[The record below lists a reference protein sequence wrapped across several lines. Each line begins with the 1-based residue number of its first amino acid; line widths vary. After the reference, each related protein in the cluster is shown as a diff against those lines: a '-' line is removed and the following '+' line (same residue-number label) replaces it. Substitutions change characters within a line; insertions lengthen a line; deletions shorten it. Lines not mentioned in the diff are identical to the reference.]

1 MAGILIHEDD
11 VAKNY
16 EERLANRPCACFL
29 LARAAVHF
37 TAICDQFVHNTTF
50 EISNAKDLKD
60 SKLSAACSLH
70 AASGSASSSSSSLR
84 RRRLNEI
91 AEEVEEEER
100 ERKRQSVVKE
110 EARPTSSLYSD
121 SPASLSSSEPP
132 VVLDRQQITNPS
144 ETAFASTKNIPD
156 FTGVDVPASPTK
168 SDFGRRLSSQSARLE
183 VYSSGSYNPGKKVKL
198 GPRPSIDAHKRP
210 SAAENFRPIAALPAG
225 FKFFKGS
232 RKGKSKEQEQSEQV
246 VYAPPA
252 TAPAAGLS
260 EQSADDQLPPRPAT
274 SSGASIK
281 STTPSMAPVREGKL
295 TPEKAR
301 LMKAM
306 KLREKKIQEAKSE
319 LLSPTKDKPPTENP
333 AVAVPSA
340 ELRKSLFVQADSTV
354 PTPGTD
360 ATSGLSVSVTM
371 KPEAQLRDAV
381 LDSHPSSPGATSST
395 CIDNS
400 TKASSLSD
408 LTDETI
414 QAPKESA
421 HDTYEAKEDEAEVS
435 QILEETAFQ
444 VEIQKNNTTESA
456 DQSQTIGTDV
466 ANDKPTKG
474 AEEFAQIP
482 GHNPNNA
489 QPTGATTRKLI
500 EPDDFAPGANTI
512 IAVHHGKSLAEVQT
526 HEPSNELTEGEK
538 ATPDSAVLPRTDDQP
553 GDSSE
558 NKRSVSPGQLGI
570 PQSKFAS
577 NKIKTSTSPISAT
590 APALK
595 SRFSTYGI
603 AIPPEPILATL
614 DQPVKGPSPTHHEYP
629 KPEVPSKTGPE
640 ILLASPP
647 KRPRQKATVEPI
659 YTDLPVKGVVQ
670 IEPSDPLDDDA
681 LMDEL
686 QTATVQQAK
695 PMLVSKSP
703 ITPVFPSSSSPPRKN
718 ARVPRA
724 ASNPMRGS
732 LLMPLDVSQG
742 STVRSV
748 SSGAAFLSNLT
759 RSPSNASVQ
768 SKKSNVGSS
777 ISQRI
782 KALEALS
789 GNPNDDRPRPT
800 TPSSAFFA
808 VRKQG
813 ARSPSKPSSVVD
825 RTTTI
830 THPPPAPEGSR
841 EPAPE
846 ASNPLRDRSG
856 SIASKLTMFEGQ
868 NTPRGRPES
877 IQVTARIIRG
887 ATSPFANLT
896 NLSKKTG
903 DTTPVDFRQSTL
915 LVDVQR
921 AQSMKPQPLSER
933 PQVVERPKTGV
944 SGLQEHHSSSEIP
957 DKETRRRSS
966 LSLMKS
972 FIKEHTPLSNKST
985 ENLTA
990 ASPKPTS
997 LKSPSHPPSAHP
1009 TTTSFARR
1017 LSTSSRRSSVNHEG
1031 DNASLSGATRSSSR
1045 VSDNGSTEDD
1055 KSLTDK
1061 KPKNRTARFMRR
1073 LSSSLGGA
1081 RKSGSASIS
1090 PTVKEEDADQ
1100 LEKAPPAQQQV
1111 ASPTIVAFM
1120 GDVNVQFPDN
1130 LLWKRRSMCLDSQG
1144 FLFLSTIQGGA
1155 KKGKDTAG
1163 TKRFHLGDFRRPC
1176 IPDVEVQELPNSVLL
1191 EFLEGSS
1198 LQIACG
1204 DRVEQQ
1210 NVLRSKSWPC
1220 LILLAHN

>member
-1 MAGILIHEDD
+1 M
-11 VAKNY
+11 KKY
-16 EERLANRPCACFL
+16 EGRLADRPCACSV

-37 TAICDQFVHNTTF
+37 SAICDQFTHNTTF
-50 EISNAKDLKD
+50 EISDAKDLKD

-70 AASGSASSSSSSLR
+70 AASGSSSSSSSSLR

-91 AEEVEEEER
+91 AEEEEEEER
-100 ERKRQSVVKE
+100 GRKRQSVVKE

-121 SPASLSSSEPP
+121 SPASLSSSESP
-132 VVLDRQQITNPS
+132 VILDRQQITNPG
-144 ETAFASTKNIPD
+144 EPAFASTKNVPD
-156 FTGVDVPASPTK
+156 FTGADVPVSPTK

-183 VYSSGSYNPGKKVKL
+183 VYSSGSYNPGKRVKL

-232 RKGKSKEQEQSEQV
+232 RRDKSKEQGQSEQMA
-246 VYAPPA
+246 YAPPA

-260 EQSADDQLPPRPAT
+260 EQSADDQLPQRPAT

-281 STTPSMAPVREGKL
+281 STTPSIAPAREGKI

-319 LLSPTKDKPPTENP
+319 LLSPTKDKPPAENP
-333 AVAVPSA
+333 VDAVPSA
-340 ELRKSLFVQADSTV
+340 EPTKSLFVQTDNTTPA
-354 PTPGTD
+354 PGTN
-360 ATSGLSVSVTM
+360 ATSGLPVSVTM

-381 LDSHPSSPGATSST
+381 LDSHPSSPGATSSI

-414 QAPKESA
+414 PAPKESA
-421 HDTYEAKEDEAEVS
+421 HDEYEAKEGEAEVS
-435 QILEETAFQ
+435 QIVEEKGFQ
-444 VEIQKNNTTESA
+444 VGIRNNNTTEPA
-456 DQSQTIGTDV
+456 HQSKTVGTDV
-466 ANDKPTKG
+466 ANDKPTTDT
-474 AEEFAQIP
+474 EESAQIP
-482 GHNPNNA
+482 RHNPNIS
-489 QPTGATTRKLI
+489 QPTGATTGKLI
-500 EPDDFAPGANTI
+500 EPDDLAPGADTTTV
-512 IAVHHGKSLAEVQT
+512 VHHEKSLAEVQT
-526 HEPSNELTEGEK
+526 NESSTELPEGEK
-538 ATPDSAVLPRTDDQP
+538 DTPDSAILTQIDDQP

-558 NKRSVSPGQLGI
+558 SNRSVSPGQLGI

-577 NKIKTSTSPISAT
+577 SKVKTSTSPISAT

-603 AIPPEPILATL
+603 AIPPEPILPAL
-614 DQPVKGPSPTHHEYP
+614 DQTDKGPSPTHYERP
-629 KPEVPSKTGPE
+629 KPEVPSKSGPQ

-647 KRPRQKATVEPI
+647 KRPRQKAAVEPI
-659 YTDLPVKGVVQ
+659 HTDLPVKGAVK
-670 IEPSDPLDDDA
+670 IETSDPLDDDA
-681 LMDEL
+681 LMEEL
-686 QTATVQQAK
+686 RTATVQEAK
-695 PMLVSKSP
+695 PIPYSKSP
-703 ITPVFPSSSSPPRKN
+703 ITPVFPSSSSPPRKD

-724 ASNPMRGS
+724 ASNPLRGS

-742 STVRSV
+742 STARSV
-748 SSGAAFLSNLT
+748 SSGAAFLNNLN
-759 RSPSNASVQ
+759 RSSSNASVQ

-789 GNPNDDRPRPT
+789 GNPNDERPRPT

-813 ARSPSKPSSVVD
+813 ARSPSKPPSVVD
-825 RTTTI
+825 RTSTI
-830 THPPPAPEGSR
+830 AHPPPAPEGSR
-841 EPAPE
+841 EHAPE
-846 ASNPLRDRSG
+846 APNPARERSG

-868 NTPRGRPES
+868 NAPRGRPES

-896 NLSKKTG
+896 NVSKKTG

-921 AQSMKPQPLSER
+921 AQSMKPQPPSER
-933 PQVVERPKTGV
+933 TQVVERPKTGV
-944 SGLQEHHSSSEIP
+944 SGVQAHHSSSDIP
-957 DKETRRRSS
+957 DKEARRRSS
-966 LSLMKS
+966 LSLMKN

-990 ASPKPTS
+990 ASPKFTPS
-997 LKSPSHPPSAHP
+997 KSPSQPPPAHS
-1009 TTTSFARR
+1009 TTTGFARR
-1017 LSTSSRRSSVNHEG
+1017 LSTSSRRSSLNYEG

-1045 VSDNGSTEDD
+1045 VSDNGSAEDD

-1061 KPKNRTARFMRR
+1061 KSKNRTARFMRR

-1100 LEKAPPAQQQV
+1100 LEKAPPAREQV

-1155 KKGKDTAG
+1155 KKGKDTTG
-1163 TKRFHLGDFRRPC
+1163 TKRFHLGDFRRPY
-1176 IPDVEVQELPNSVLL
+1176 IPDVEIQELPNSVLL

-1220 LILLAHN
+1220 LVFISP